1 MKISINQN
9 LVEFVFAGWFYD
21 LRDQD
26 PEYDDIYF
34 WMPPTWTILF
44 FATFNIGVGP
54 ISWALL
60 GDVFP
65 MQIRETAV
73 ACAVAFNWLLSLIV
87 TMTFGEMLD
96 TLGVPKTMWLF
107 AGFCWI
113 AGTLCALLVKDTRDH
128 SLAKIQKSF
137 GIDDGQ
143 VEMDSIERS

>member
-1 MKISINQN
+1 
-9 LVEFVFAGWFYD
+9 

-34 WMPPTWTILF
+34 WMSPTWTTLF
-44 FATFNIGVGP
+44 FATFNAGIGP

-73 ACAVAFNWLLSLIV
+73 ACVTTFNWMLSLIA

-96 TLGVPKTMWLF
+96 VLGVPKIMWLF

-113 AGTLCALLVKDTRDH
+113 AGAFCALLLKDTRGYNM
-128 SLAKIQKSF
+128 AKIQKSF
-137 GIDDGQ
+137 GIEDGQ
-143 VEMDSIERS
+143 IEMNRIEQT

>member
-1 MKISINQN
+1 MN
-9 LVEFVFAGWFYD
+9 LFEFVFAGWFYE

-34 WMPPTWTILF
+34 WMPPTWTIFL

-73 ACAVAFNWLLSLIV
+73 ACAVAFSWLLSLIA
-87 TMTFGEMLD
+87 TMTFGEMVD
-96 TLGVPKTMWLF
+96 ALGIPKTMWLF

-113 AGTLCALLVKDTRDH
+113 AGALCALLLKDTRGH

-137 GIDDGQ
+137 GTEDGR
-143 VEMDSIERS
+143 VEMNNVGRTRDIG